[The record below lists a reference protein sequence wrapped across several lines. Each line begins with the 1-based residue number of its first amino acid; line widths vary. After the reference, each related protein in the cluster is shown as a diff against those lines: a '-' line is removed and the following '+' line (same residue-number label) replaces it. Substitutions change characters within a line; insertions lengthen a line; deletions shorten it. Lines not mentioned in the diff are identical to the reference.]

1 MQELVNSSWAFA
13 KVAFCDQPLM
23 AAIAMSAA
31 SKSHRFVARDLAN
44 IAWAFAVLVLPGRP
58 LLRAAAAE
66 MPLKLPEGDSQAI
79 SNSAWAL
86 TTLLYHGG
94 PAMSAISAAA
104 LAHMNEFDEQG
115 CSTMAFAFAALGP
128 EHEPLLNAIATQGL
142 AVSWLVT
149 GACRFAF
156 AQIPCCGSAKSV
168 ASCKGH
174 LFCTAPIVPS
184 HFLGVTTILKWARPS
199 CLPRFGAA
207 ASACPNSGTSW
218 TPWVASLPGTGLEGL
233 RESDRPERGA
243 CVGGAHF
250 GAPL

>member
-1 MQELVNSSWAFA
+1 
-13 KVAFCDQPLM
+13 M

-31 SKSHRFVARDLAN
+31 SKSHRFVARDFAN
-44 IAWAFAVLVLPGRP
+44 IAWAFAVLVLPGQP

-149 GACRFAF
+149 GL
-156 AQIPCCGSAKSV
+156 SV
-168 ASCKGH
+168 CLCPESLLWVWGRGERVPQFRH
-174 LFCTAPIVPS
+174 LLDT
-184 HFLGVTTILKWARPS
+184 LGGQK
-199 CLPRFGAA
+199 
-207 ASACPNSGTSW
+207 
-218 TPWVASLPGTGLEGL
+218 
-233 RESDRPERGA
+233 RGMKD
-243 CVGGAHF
+243 VIQHIEE
-250 GAPL
+250 P